1 MKKSQKKAVAVGAG
15 IAALAAAAAGVYF
28 MTGKN
33 AKNRKKVAAWAGK
46 MQKDVVRELN
56 KVQKASRD
64 NYHKIVDQ
72 VAKNYKGLKSVSP
85 AELAAV
91 AAQMKGHWA
100 SIQNEMK
107 SAAKTVRRVVPKA
120 AKSKARKVAV
130 KRVLKK
136 TAKKAKR
143 RR

>member
-33 AKNRKKVAAWAGK
+33 AKNRKKVSAWAGK

-56 KVQKASRD
+56 KAQKASRD

-72 VAKNYKGLKSVSP
+72 VAKNYKGLKNVSP
-85 AELAAV
+85 AELALV

-100 SIQNEMK
+100 SIQSEMK
-107 SAAKTVRRVVPKA
+107 DAAKTVRRVVPKA
-120 AKSKARKVAV
+120 VKSKARKIAV
-130 KRVLKK
+130 KRV
-136 TAKKAKR
+136 AKKAARKAKR
-143 RR
+143 SR